1 MTILA
6 PKITDAERLISFEL
20 PNGYAAS
27 MLGNI
32 EAPGMIQYHYV
43 LVVFGQDKEPCKFY
57 ASEWSR
63 LDPSYRNEPVFGVFS
78 EGGHANMGGSPNWV
92 DPALFLLRAVEVAKE
107 DLLIEGT
114 DLTEG
119 EAWALTDI
127 LKSVQDPKADKK
139 QLERERWA
147 AISRNDARL
156 VSYMKRQIPD
166 TLKH

>member
-43 LVVFGQDKEPCKFY
+43 LVVFGQDQEPCKFY

-92 DPALFLLRAVEVAKE
+92 DRALFLLRAVEVAKE

-127 LKSVQDPKADKK
+127 LKSVQDPKADNK

-156 VSYMKRQIPD
+156 VSYMQRQIPN

>member
-1 MTILA
+1 MTIMA

-43 LVVFGQDKEPCKFY
+43 LVVFGQDKKPCKFY

-78 EGGHANMGGSPNWV
+78 EGGHANIGGSPNWV
-92 DPALFLLRAVEVAKE
+92 DRALFLLRAVEVAKE

-114 DLTEG
+114 ALTEG

-139 QLERERWA
+139 QLQRERWA